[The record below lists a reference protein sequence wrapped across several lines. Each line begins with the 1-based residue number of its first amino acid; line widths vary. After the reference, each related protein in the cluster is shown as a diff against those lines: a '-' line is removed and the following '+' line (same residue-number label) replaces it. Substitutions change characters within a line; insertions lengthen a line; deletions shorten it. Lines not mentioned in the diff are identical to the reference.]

1 MAVVKRRNF
10 TPDMVDSMKVVVDY
24 YDSTNS
30 CTDFYSA
37 HKDSSPKEASQNR
50 N

>member
-1 MAVVKRRNF
+1 
-10 TPDMVDSMKVVVDY
+10 MVDSMKVVVDD

-37 HKDSSPKEASQNR
+37 HKDSP
-50 N
+50 